1 MSVQPRL
8 VKVEEEGKEFDNLLL
23 KTLSKYFVEKEQSF
37 FFFYSHFVGNENLG
51 KVNLQILVE
60 ITFGMKNVT
69 FITSYIYLHSFYV
82 INLRLGKIL
91 EL

>member
-23 KTLSKYFVEKEQSF
+23 KTLSKYFVEKDHS
-37 FFFYSHFVGNENLG
+37 FFYSHFVGNKNLG

-69 FITSYIYLHSFYV
+69 FITSYIPT
-82 INLRLGKIL
+82 
-91 EL
+91 